1 MKISQEDAILIF
13 KNLNL
18 SRGVVHEGCYVN
30 FPTRVKNL
38 EASSHRQSAAEI
50 AEIGTW
56 FASVPEIFV
65 NGQL

>member
-50 AEIGTW
+50 AEIGT
-56 FASVPEIFV
+56 
-65 NGQL
+65 